1 MDSAN
6 TLSALKTRVKAS
18 EPKGVTDSDIDTL
31 FAVFESSWVDDCD

>member
-18 EPKGVTDSDIDTL
+18 EPSGVTDYDIDTL
-31 FAVFESSWVDDCD
+31 FAVYESNWIND